1 MKILYLAHR
10 IPYPPNK
17 GDKIRSFHEI
27 KFLSK
32 SHQIHLCCLADN
44 PKDLQYAGDLKAYC
58 QTVTIVP
65 INPRIARLKSMQ
77 YLFSGRPLSIPYFY
91 SRKLQKAVDRLLS
104 AIAFDCILCFSS
116 PMAEYLF
123 RSPALDVYN
132 DTHNGTYNGTY
143 NGTHDG
149 RHNNKCNNTHN
160 SSLPFAPR
168 LIMDFCDVDSHKWI
182 QYGQSSSFPLSL
194 LYRLEGRRLA
204 AYERKIAESF
214 DHSVVI
220 SQKEAEIFRSQ
231 NPHIP
236 LITVVANGVDYAYF
250 NPDELYPLPP
260 LPPQS
265 LLAPASGKQATSP
278 KHAPSPLLVFTGAMD
293 YHANV
298 DAVVWFCKEI
308 FPALKACIPH
318 IRFYIVGSNPCQKV
332 KLLENGDGIKV
343 TGFVEDI
350 RPYYQRADVCVI
362 PLRLGRGV
370 QNKVLEAMAMGKAIV
385 TTPKALEGINA
396 VAGEHLLVGN
406 DQESISR
413 AILMLLNDEGLR
425 IKLGAKARHY
435 VKTHYNWSSNTK
447 KLESLLQAD
456 HEHDETIF
464 VGAAVSVN

>member
-32 SHQIHLCCLADN
+32 SHRIHLCCLADN
-44 PKDLQYAGDLKAYC
+44 PRDLQYAGDLNAYC

-65 INPRIARLKSMQ
+65 INPRIARLKSMP
-77 YLFSGRPLSIPYFY
+77 YLFSRRPLSIPYFY
-91 SRKLQKAVDRLLS
+91 SRKLQKAIDRLLS

-116 PMAEYLF
+116 PMAEYIF
-123 RSPALDVYN
+123 RSPACDTHNDMYNGKHNDKCN
-132 DTHNGTYNGTY
+132 DTHNFP
-143 NGTHDG
+143 
-149 RHNNKCNNTHN
+149 
-160 SSLPFAPR
+160 SPFAPR

-182 QYGQSSSFPLSL
+182 QYAQSSSFPLSL

-204 AYERKIAESF
+204 AYERRIAESF

-220 SQKEAEIFRSQ
+220 SQKEAEIFRNQ

-236 LITVVANGVDYAYF
+236 LITVVANGVDYSYF
-250 NPDELYPLPP
+250 NPDEVYPLLP
-260 LPPQS
+260 LSPQS
-265 LLAPASGKQATSP
+265 LLAPASEKQS
-278 KHAPSPLLVFTGAMD
+278 PSPLLVFTGAMD

-308 FPALKACIPH
+308 FPALKARIPH
-318 IRFYIVGSNPCQKV
+318 IQFYIVGSNPCQKV
-332 KLLENGDGIKV
+332 KLLENGDSIKV

-350 RPYYQRADVCVI
+350 RPYYQGAHVCVI

-370 QNKVLEAMAMGKAIV
+370 QNKVLEAMSMGKAIV
-385 TTPKALEGINA
+385 TTPKALEGISA

-413 AILMLLNDEGLR
+413 AILMLLNDQDLR

-456 HEHDETIF
+456 PEHDETIF
-464 VGAAVSVN
+464 VEAAVSVN